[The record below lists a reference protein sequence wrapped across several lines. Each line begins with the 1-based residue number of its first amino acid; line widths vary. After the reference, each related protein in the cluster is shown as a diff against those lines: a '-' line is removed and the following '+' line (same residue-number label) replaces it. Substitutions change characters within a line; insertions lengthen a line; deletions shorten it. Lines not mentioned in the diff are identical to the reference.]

1 MLVWVIIML
10 LLRSITNADEEKWSQ
25 THLAIVFDGIADSW
39 MDTHCDETSDVIL
52 SLGFVVSHLFAK
64 IKGWLVSW

>member
-1 MLVWVIIML
+1 MKSDL
-10 LLRSITNADEEKWSQ
+10 LSNA
-25 THLAIVFDGIADSW
+25 FDGIVDSW

-64 IKGWLVSW
+64 IKGWLVS